1 MTVFFRAERNQ
12 YYHRCRRNE
21 THNEIKVSVT
31 KDPMFYKR
39 RSSVVITMRVLF
51 RLMNKV
57 RQSAIYNDLSLS
69 RNAINQIYE
78 DMISMFDS
86 DFLRNNPIQLG
97 MFINSLTSIIN
108 INKVPNVYL

>member
-1 MTVFFRAERNQ
+1 
-12 YYHRCRRNE
+12 
-21 THNEIKVSVT
+21 
-31 KDPMFYKR
+31 
-39 RSSVVITMRVLF
+39 MRVLF
-51 RLMNKV
+51 CLMNKV

-78 DMISMFDS
+78 DMIRMFDS

-108 INKVPNVYL
+108 INKLPNVYL

>member
-1 MTVFFRAERNQ
+1 
-12 YYHRCRRNE
+12 
-21 THNEIKVSVT
+21 
-31 KDPMFYKR
+31 
-39 RSSVVITMRVLF
+39 MRVLF

-78 DMISMFDS
+78 DMIRMFDS

-108 INKVPNVYL
+108 INNIPNV

>member
-1 MTVFFRAERNQ
+1 
-12 YYHRCRRNE
+12 
-21 THNEIKVSVT
+21 
-31 KDPMFYKR
+31 
-39 RSSVVITMRVLF
+39 MRVLF

-86 DFLRNNPIQLG
+86 DFVRNNPIQLG

-108 INKVPNVYL
+108 INNIPNVYL

>member
-1 MTVFFRAERNQ
+1 
-12 YYHRCRRNE
+12 
-21 THNEIKVSVT
+21 
-31 KDPMFYKR
+31 MFYKR

-86 DFLRNNPIQLG
+86 DFVRNNPIQLRK
-97 MFINSLTSIIN
+97 FINSLTSIIN
-108 INKVPNVYL
+108 INNIPNVYL

>member
-1 MTVFFRAERNQ
+1 
-12 YYHRCRRNE
+12 
-21 THNEIKVSVT
+21 
-31 KDPMFYKR
+31 
-39 RSSVVITMRVLF
+39 MRVLF

-86 DFLRNNPIQLG
+86 DFVRNNPIQLG

-108 INKVPNVYL
+108 INKVPNDYL

>member
-1 MTVFFRAERNQ
+1 
-12 YYHRCRRNE
+12 
-21 THNEIKVSVT
+21 
-31 KDPMFYKR
+31 
-39 RSSVVITMRVLF
+39 MRVLF

-86 DFLRNNPIQLG
+86 DFVRNNPIQLG

-108 INKVPNVYL
+108 INNIPNV

>member
-1 MTVFFRAERNQ
+1 
-12 YYHRCRRNE
+12 
-21 THNEIKVSVT
+21 
-31 KDPMFYKR
+31 MFYKR

-86 DFLRNNPIQLG
+86 DFVRNNPIQLRK
-97 MFINSLTSIIN
+97 FIDSLTSIIN
-108 INKVPNVYL
+108 INNIPNVYL

>member
-1 MTVFFRAERNQ
+1 
-12 YYHRCRRNE
+12 
-21 THNEIKVSVT
+21 
-31 KDPMFYKR
+31 
-39 RSSVVITMRVLF
+39 MRVLF

-86 DFLRNNPIQLG
+86 DFVRNNPIQLG

-108 INKVPNVYL
+108 INKVPNV

>member
-1 MTVFFRAERNQ
+1 
-12 YYHRCRRNE
+12 
-21 THNEIKVSVT
+21 
-31 KDPMFYKR
+31 
-39 RSSVVITMRVLF
+39 MRVLF

-86 DFLRNNPIQLG
+86 DFVRNNPIQLRK
-97 MFINSLTSIIN
+97 FINSLTSIIN
-108 INKVPNVYL
+108 INNIPNVYL

>member
-1 MTVFFRAERNQ
+1 
-12 YYHRCRRNE
+12 
-21 THNEIKVSVT
+21 
-31 KDPMFYKR
+31 
-39 RSSVVITMRVLF
+39 MRVLF

-86 DFLRNNPIQLG
+86 DFVRNNPIQLRK
-97 MFINSLTSIIN
+97 FIDSLTSIIN
-108 INKVPNVYL
+108 INNIPNVYL

>member
-1 MTVFFRAERNQ
+1 M
-12 YYHRCRRNE
+12 
-21 THNEIKVSVT
+21 
-31 KDPMFYKR
+31 
-39 RSSVVITMRVLF
+39 VIIMRVLF

-86 DFLRNNPIQLG
+86 DFLRNNPIQLRK
-97 MFINSLTSIIN
+97 FINSLTSIIN
-108 INKVPNVYL
+108 INNIPNVYL

>member
-1 MTVFFRAERNQ
+1 
-12 YYHRCRRNE
+12 
-21 THNEIKVSVT
+21 
-31 KDPMFYKR
+31 
-39 RSSVVITMRVLF
+39 MRVLF

-86 DFLRNNPIQLG
+86 DFVRNNPIQLG
-97 MFINSLTSIIN
+97 KFINSLTSIIN
-108 INKVPNVYL
+108 INNIPNVYL